1 MVKMLATMLDH
12 GCPTMV
18 FIMVFRIL
26 PNIQYILFFSGA
38 QFIKKLKL
46 IYIISMVDHGQ

>member
-26 PNIQYILFFSGA
+26 PNIPFFSGA

-46 IYIISMVDHGQ
+46 IYIIFMVDHGQ